1 MYIKTCSVRF
11 RCLSLSQFTLYL
23 PLAVWNLAL
32 QLVHFQVGFHLLLN
46 LAFDTSS
53 GMFLPLLT
61 KTLNIRCHFI
71 TSEPNFMTFYPDKIL
86 IYLTAEKNNEQFVI
100 VALFFDEYKLK

>member
-1 MYIKTCSVRF
+1 MLKFITIYFIFTTGRVESGSSTSAFSSRF
-11 RCLSLSQFTLYL
+11 SSPSY
-23 PLAVWNLAL
+23 
-32 QLVHFQVGFHLLLN
+32 N